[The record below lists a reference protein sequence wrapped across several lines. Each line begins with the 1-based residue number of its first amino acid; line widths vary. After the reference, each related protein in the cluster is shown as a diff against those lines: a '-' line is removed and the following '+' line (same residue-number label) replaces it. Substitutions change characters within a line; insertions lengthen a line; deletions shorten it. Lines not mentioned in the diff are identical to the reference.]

1 MSWKRFLGPA
11 ILVVLAVPAVVLLL
25 TSVFGGRK
33 ATYDRPPE
41 QRIVIVERLEPGDAG
56 SFRLSP
62 RSPGTLKPDAGPLLR
77 GREVDTLTGT
87 RGTLH
92 VRRGQATGTWSV
104 LDGTGAYSGLQ
115 GGGRLTEITAGVRAE
130 GFVQPTH

>member
-11 ILVVLAVPAVVLLL
+11 ILVLLAVPVGVLLL
-25 TSVFGGRK
+25 KSVFGGRK

-41 QRIVIVERLEPGDAG
+41 QRIVIVERLAAGNAG

-62 RSPGTLKPDAGPLLR
+62 LPPGTLKQDSGRLLR
-77 GREVDTLTGT
+77 AREVDTLAGA
-87 RGTLH
+87 RGTLR
-92 VRRGQATGTWSV
+92 VRRGQPTGTWSV

-115 GGGRLTEITAGVRAE
+115 GGGRLIEITGGVRAE
-130 GFVQPTH
+130 GVVQPTH

>member
-1 MSWKRFLGPA
+1 MSWKSFLGPA
-11 ILVVLAVPAVVLLL
+11 ILVLLAVPIGVLLM

-41 QRIVIVERLEPGDAG
+41 QRIMIVERLAAGDAG

-62 RSPGTLKPDAGPLLR
+62 LSPGTLKQDAGPLFH
-77 GREVDTLTGT
+77 GAEVDTLTGT

-92 VRRGQATGTWSV
+92 MRRGQATGTWSV
-104 LDGTGAYSGLQ
+104 LDGTGAYRGLQ
-115 GGGRLTEITAGVRAE
+115 GGGRLIEITGGVRAE
-130 GFVQPTH
+130 GVVQPTL